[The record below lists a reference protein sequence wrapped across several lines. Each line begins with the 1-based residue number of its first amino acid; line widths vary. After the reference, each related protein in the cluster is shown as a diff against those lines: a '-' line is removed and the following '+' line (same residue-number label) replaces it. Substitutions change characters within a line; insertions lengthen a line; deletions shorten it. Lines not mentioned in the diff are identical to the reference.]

1 MLDWLTTLPGIL
13 IICGV
18 ILLLIAV
25 ILFIL
30 GNKKSKKGP
39 VNSGENIENT
49 STEVTTN
56 SVESV
61 PVTPAVTE
69 EVNTPAVEQVA
80 AVAETPSVAVT
91 EPVQEPVVEQS
102 QNNAAIDEFVNALN
116 AEPTQEN
123 IVEPTIETPSFEN
136 VESVQPEM
144 PSFGA
149 VGPIQIE
156 TPTEEPTE
164 PVQVTE
170 PEVSFDIP
178 TAAPVEIQP
187 AEEPKPYGGVDPMV
201 SISIPE
207 EKTTTIY
214 GGNDPL
220 EKTQSIPKVEEVHQP
235 YNIEP
240 EIKVVEPTIEPMVE
254 QQPFSM
260 PSVEPVST
268 FEPTPVEINPE
279 PVVQIPVQPVED
291 INKSVEEL

>member
-56 SVESV
+56 DVVSE
-61 PVTPAVTE
+61 PVAPVVTE
-69 EVNTPAVEQVA
+69 EVVAPTVESVSIEEPIQVEA
-80 AVAETPSVAVT
+80 PSFEAT
-91 EPVQEPVVEQS
+91 EPVQVE
-102 QNNAAIDEFVNALN
+102 A
-116 AEPTQEN
+116 
-123 IVEPTIETPSFEN
+123 PSFEAAEPVQ
-136 VESVQPEM
+136 VEA
-144 PSFGA
+144 PSF
-149 VGPIQIE
+149 
-156 TPTEEPTE
+156 EPVE

-178 TAAPVEIQP
+178 TVVPV
-187 AEEPKPYGGVDPMV
+187 EEPKPYGGVDPMG
-201 SISIPE
+201 SISIPK
-207 EKTTTIY
+207 EKPITIY

-240 EIKVVEPTIEPMVE
+240 EIKIVEPTIEPMVE
-254 QQPFSM
+254 QQPFNI
-260 PSVEPVST
+260 PAVEPVST

-279 PVVQIPVQPVED
+279 PVVQIPVQPVEET
-291 INKSVEEL
+291 IKSVEEL